1 MSNLPFSRASENN
14 KHPILQQLRRF
25 LTEPAVVLEIGT
37 GTGQHAEHFASHLPH
52 LHWLP
57 TDHPDMLDACRQR
70 LARANL
76 SNISTPGPLDV
87 SAHPWGVPPFDHVY
101 SANTAH
107 IMSWKEVREMFRGV
121 GHGLL
126 PGGYFC
132 LYGPFNEHGRHTS
145 DSNAQFDQHLKTR
158 APHMGI
164 RDLADLEALAEQHGM
179 SLYRKLEMPANN
191 QLLLFRK
198 MAS

>member
-14 KHPILQQLRRF
+14 RHPILAQLRSL
-25 LTEPAVVLEIGT
+25 LTTPAVVLEIGT

-76 SNISTPGPLDV
+76 SNIGTPRPLDV
-87 SAHPWGVPPFDHVY
+87 SARPWDDPPFDHAY

-107 IMSWKEVREMFRGV
+107 IMSWNEVRDMFSGIS
-121 GHGLL
+121 GGL
-126 PGGYFC
+126 PSGGCFC
-132 LYGPFNEHGRHTS
+132 LYGPFNEHGRYTS
-145 DSNAQFDQHLKTR
+145 DSNAQFDQHLKAR
-158 APHMGI
+158 ASHMGI
-164 RDLADLEALAEQHGM
+164 RDLADLEALAEEHGM
-179 SLYRKLEMPANN
+179 SLYRKLGMPANN
-191 QLLLFRK
+191 RLLVFRK
-198 MAS
+198 RAS

>member
-37 GTGQHAEHFASHLPH
+37 GTGQHAEHFAGHLPH

-57 TDHPDMLDACRQR
+57 TDHPDTLDACRRR

-76 SNISTPGPLDV
+76 SNMSAPGPLDV
-87 SAHPWGVPPFDHVY
+87 SVHPWNVPPFDHVY

-107 IMSWKEVREMFRGV
+107 IMSWAEVRDMFRGA
-121 GHGLL
+121 GHGLAA
-126 PGGYFC
+126 GGYFC
-132 LYGPFNEHGRHTS
+132 LYGPFSEHGCHTS
-145 DSNAQFDQHLKTR
+145 ASNAQFDQQLRVR

-164 RDLADLEALAEQHGM
+164 RDLSDLEALAEEHGM
-179 SLYRKLEMPANN
+179 CLYRKLEMPANN

-198 MAS
+198 TAS